1 MFVRY
6 ICDTMAIKPIYKQ
19 IVIGFLTVGVTVTTT
34 VLIAQQI
41 RKALGKGAGQ
51 KEATLKDKNEMEIV
65 FVKNKN
71 I

>member
-1 MFVRY
+1 
-6 ICDTMAIKPIYKQ
+6 MAIKPIYKQ